1 MTDVQAKRLMEMM
14 DYAPLSYYLEVSLP
28 LFESKKSSPI
38 KLAEGDIIKLPMYK
52 LEVRILD
59 EDYGVIAQ
67 GGYGIYNDT
76 PSILIESSQEKLKN
90 SIDNQKYKKFRIT
103 LGKIKREELDHGKVI
118 TLHQDTRY
126 DAILYRD
133 DTVVAY
139 AHLVQV
145 DQKIALQIGEV
156 K

>member
-1 MTDVQAKRLMEMM
+1 MPDVQAKRLMEMM
-14 DYAPLSYYLEVSLP
+14 HYAQPSYHLEVSLP
-28 LFESKKSSPI
+28 LFESKKSFPTKLI
-38 KLAEGDIIKLPMYK
+38 KGDIIKLPMYK

-76 PSILIESSQEKLKN
+76 PSILIESSQEKPEN
-90 SIDNQKYKKFRIT
+90 SIDSKKYKKFRIT
-103 LGKIKREELDHGKVI
+103 LGKIKRSEFDHSRVI
-118 TLHQDTRY
+118 TLHQDTHY
-126 DAILYRD
+126 DAILYWND
-133 DTVVAY
+133 IAVAY
-139 AHLVQV
+139 AYLVQV